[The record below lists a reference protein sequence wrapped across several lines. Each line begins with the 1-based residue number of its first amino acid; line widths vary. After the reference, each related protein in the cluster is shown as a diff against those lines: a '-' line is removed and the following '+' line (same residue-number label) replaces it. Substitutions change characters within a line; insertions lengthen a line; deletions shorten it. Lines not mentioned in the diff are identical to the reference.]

1 MTPAEH
7 IAMQIGYLVICCAVV
22 IVLAGVLVL
31 AVWALHI
38 ALGRALDSY
47 GSIKVFREFLKWR
60 RYQESL
66 AEQWENM
73 ARCKLQ
79 SAEMQTDE
87 AERRFVEH
95 GAICYFKCAQELR
108 EMLTAEITAN
118 PPVEG

>member
-1 MTPAEH
+1 MTPAER
-7 IAMQIGYLVICCAVV
+7 IAMQIGHFVICCAVV

-31 AVWALHI
+31 VVWALHI
-38 ALGRALDSY
+38 AIGRAMDAF

-60 RYQESL
+60 RCQESL
-66 AEQWENM
+66 ADQWEHT

-79 SAEMQTDE
+79 SAGMQTDE

-108 EMLTAEITAN
+108 EMLTAEIPAN
-118 PPVEG
+118 QPVEG